1 MSDRGQV
8 DSENQPRPLVL
19 SLASVGADEERYLRS
34 LRALLKSYLEPQ
46 WCLAAR
52 LGDLPD
58 AVLVDLDGP
67 EGRQV
72 WENVHFGG
80 IPRIALSRD
89 QVLGA
94 EWTLLKPI
102 KTGGPHS
109 VTEVLTAVAGKLHLS
124 QTAHDVP
131 GSSKA
136 TFAALTRRVCHQP
149 HPADLVLA
157 NGSVLVI
164 DPAEK
169 VFYSSRTTDEL
180 VALLRSR
187 RRLEG
192 KIVPVTNAEK
202 FPERLA
208 RWGIKPR
215 PLQELLWLTGLV
227 TGAGESLGGWNP
239 REPVRLAR
247 WPDFAKLPYRQAHL
261 KMAAMLNAEGVL
273 PAKLAEAC
281 ESAMGD
287 VADFLNACAEIGILE
302 SKATQASVSAADM
315 KATTMDIWRGV
326 VGSLKRKDSK

>member
-1 MSDRGQV
+1 M
-8 DSENQPRPLVL
+8 DSPDQPRPLVL

-34 LRALLKSYLEPQ
+34 LLALLKSYLEPQ

-102 KTGGPHS
+102 KTGGAHS
-109 VTEVLTAVAGKLHLS
+109 VTEVLSAVAGKLQLS
-124 QTAHDVP
+124 DPARDTP
-131 GSSKA
+131 GRSKA
-136 TFAALTRRVCHQP
+136 TFAALARRACEQP

-169 VFYSSRTTDEL
+169 IFYSSRTTDEL
-180 VALLRSR
+180 IALLRSR

-192 KIVPVTNAEK
+192 KVVPVSHAEK
-202 FPERLA
+202 LPARLA

-215 PLQELLWLTGLV
+215 PLEELLWLTGLV
-227 TGAGESLGGWNP
+227 VGAGESLGGWDP

-247 WPDFAKLPYRQAHL
+247 WPDFAKLPYRQTHL
-261 KMAAMLNAEGVL
+261 KMAAMLTSDGMLAG
-273 PAKLAEAC
+273 KLAEAC
-281 ESAMGD
+281 GVAAGD
-287 VADFLNACAEIGILE
+287 AADFLNACAEIGILE
-302 SKATQASVSAADM
+302 SKATQASAED
-315 KATTMDIWRGV
+315 KRATTMNIWRGV
-326 VGSLKRKDSK
+326 VGTFKRGESG